1 MTRALDNV
9 LGDLDG
15 GLRKLYGRRYRGLV
29 LYGSHAR
36 GEADEDSDVDLLLL
50 LDGAV
55 EVGKEIRRSSELVSS
70 LSLEAGVVLSL
81 VPVSVENYRI
91 SSDPY
96 LINARREG
104 ATLPFTDGDAY
115 EVEIADYH

>member
-1 MTRALDNV
+1 MMKTLDNV

-36 GEADEDSDVDLLLL
+36 GEADEGSDVDLLLL
-50 LDGAV
+50 LDGRV
-55 EVGKEIRRSSELVSS
+55 EVGREIRRSSELVSS
-70 LSLEAGVVLSL
+70 LSLAAGLVLSL
-81 VPVSVENYRI
+81 VPVSIENYSI

-96 LINARREG
+96 LVNARKEG
-104 ATLPFTDGDAY
+104 TILSSAFSPATG
-115 EVEIADYH
+115 